1 MKPER
6 CMFKSNHKCVQ
17 NLPKYFSPAYLIIL
31 AIDQSQFKL
40 ELCRVN
46 SKNSGFTLTIKTVHT
61 APLENKYK

>member
-1 MKPER
+1 MKTER
-6 CMFKSNHKCVQ
+6 CMFKSNQSVSKT
-17 NLPKYFSPAYLIIL
+17 SPAYLIIL